1 MISLGFFLEQM
12 QIAAAEKRVG
22 VRFDIYP
29 DGEDGPV
36 AVAVFEPRAA
46 PGKIRF
52 LLQYLNAGPVN
63 KLSPTNRWWQM
74 RQKNYNNTPRL
85 FWIPTEWLG

>member
-1 MISLGFFLEQM
+1 MINLGCFLEQM

-36 AVAVFEPRAA
+36 AVAVFEPGAA

-63 KLSPTNRWWQM
+63 KLSPTNHWWQM
-74 RQKNYNNTPRL
+74 RQKNYNNTPR
-85 FWIPTEWLG
+85 